1 MSANF
6 GIFEINFINII
17 IYHYYY
23 YYLNQILTIL
33 VALKFS
39 LLTLR
44 PGGSPQDQGSPVAGL
59 GFGRSEKT
67 KKEQGQYIQP
77 SWSNKIGQLAKK
89 NSVSCATKVAL
100 EIPIG

>member
-33 VALKFS
+33 VALKSS

-44 PGGSPQDQGSPVAGL
+44 PGGSPQDQVRKNQKRTRPISSHLDQTRLDNWPKRTVFL
-59 GFGRSEKT
+59 VQLR
-67 KKEQGQYIQP
+67 QP
-77 SWSNKIGQLAKK
+77 WKSRLVNG
-89 NSVSCATKVAL
+89 
-100 EIPIG
+100 PILPTG